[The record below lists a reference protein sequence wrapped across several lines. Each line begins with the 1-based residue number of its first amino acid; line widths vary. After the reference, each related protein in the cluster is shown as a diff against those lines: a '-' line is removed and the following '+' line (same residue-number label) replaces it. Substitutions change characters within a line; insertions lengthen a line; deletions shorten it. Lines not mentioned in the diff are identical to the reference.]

1 MHAPL
6 APKLRTE
13 WRAFETLSSTAQE
26 WRSLAARTLEPNVFY
41 DPAFALAAAPV
52 FGKGAGAT
60 LVWSA
65 TGRLMGLFPGH
76 TGRGHAG
83 IQTATVGWTH
93 SYAPLG
99 VPLVDRDE
107 SEAVIAAWL
116 DQIGQNNGLLAL
128 SYIPEH
134 GPFARAFE
142 AVLTRT
148 GRRQAT
154 FGHHE
159 RALLDPGAER
169 AGYLDRAVS
178 SSKRKEI
185 RRQRRRLE
193 EVAPVTFATTTEVL
207 DIGAALKEFVVLEA
221 SGWKGLAGT
230 AAANDPAIRTFIEG
244 AVSGLAERNQARVD
258 RMSLNAQPIAVCVTL
273 MSGNTAW
280 CWKIAY
286 SEGVSRYS
294 PGVQLVF
301 ELTEKLLADQTVTR
315 TDSCATAGH
324 PMIDHVW
331 RERLAVSDRLIEVRP
346 QAIPFGLTCRL
357 EELRRTAI
365 AQAKSLRDKLRR

>member
-13 WRAFETLSSTAQE
+13 WRAFETLSSVAQE
-26 WRSLAARTLEPNVFY
+26 WRSLSARAIEPNVFY

-65 TGRLMGLFPGH
+65 TGRLMGLFPAH
-76 TGRGHAG
+76 VGRGHAG
-83 IQTATVGWTH
+83 VQSSTVGWTH
-93 SYAPLG
+93 PYAPLG

-107 SEAVIAAWL
+107 PDAVIEAWL
-116 DQIGQNNGLLAL
+116 DQLSQSNGLLAL
-128 SYIPEH
+128 SYVPEQ
-134 GPFARAFE
+134 GPFAGMLD
-142 AVLTRT
+142 AVLKRT
-148 GRRQAT
+148 GRRHAA

-159 RALLDPGAER
+159 RALLDPGAAR

-178 SSKRKEI
+178 ASKRKEI

-193 EVAPVTFATTTEVL
+193 EVAPVTFTTSTS
-207 DIGAALKEFVVLEA
+207 DIAAALKDFLVLEA
-221 SGWKGLAGT
+221 SGWKGMAGT
-230 AAANDPAIRTFIEG
+230 AAANDPAVRAFMEG
-244 AVSGLAERNQARVD
+244 AVSGLAARGQARVD
-258 RMSLNAQPIAVCVTL
+258 RMFLNGQPIAVCITL

-301 ELTEKLLADQTVTR
+301 ELTEKLLADQSIAR
-315 TDSCATAGH
+315 TDSCATSGH

-331 RERLAVSDRLIEVRP
+331 RERLAVSDRLVEVKP
-346 QAIPFGLTCRL
+346 QAIPFGLTCKL
-357 EELRRTAI
+357 EALRRSAI
-365 AQAKSLRDKLRR
+365 AQAKVLRDKLRR